1 MTYRPLA
8 AGKLDKRVTIQER
21 RSTDD
26 GGGGEDITYADLAT
40 VPASVSPGT
49 GREFVNAQQ
58 LTPELTH
65 MVVMRYRD
73 GVTPKHRLRYVV
85 RGVSRF
91 LPIHI
96 VSDPDERHEQLVLY
110 CSEVTPT

>member
-1 MTYRPLA
+1 MAYNPLA
-8 AGKLDKRVTIQER
+8 AGKLDKYVTIQER

-26 GGGGEDITYADLAT
+26 GGGGEDITYAARAT
-40 VPASVSPGT
+40 VAASVSPGT

-65 MVVMRYRD
+65 MVVVRYRD
-73 GVTPKHRLRYVV
+73 GVTPKHRLLYVV
-85 RGVSRF
+85 RGVKRF

-96 VSDPDERHEQLVLY
+96 ASDPDERHEQLVLY